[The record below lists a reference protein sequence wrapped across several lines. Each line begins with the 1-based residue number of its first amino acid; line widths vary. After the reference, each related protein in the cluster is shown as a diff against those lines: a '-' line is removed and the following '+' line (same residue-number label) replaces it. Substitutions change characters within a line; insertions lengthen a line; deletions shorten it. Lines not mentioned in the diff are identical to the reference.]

1 MLVVRNTADGIQV
14 QDVVDPEGPGVRLD
28 IASTGICGTDVA
40 FVANGHQGFT
50 YGHEFAG
57 TVDGAAFVVEP
68 SIYCGRC
75 PECTAGHTQRCADP
89 AHGTLGIFRD
99 GGMAESVVVPEYTL
113 LPLPAGLP
121 VHDACLVEPAA
132 VAWHGVRKS
141 GLRPGERVVVVGG
154 GSIALLA
161 AAVARHL
168 GFDVDLEARYE
179 HQTSA
184 AKRLGA
190 GRPQGA
196 YDVVIDAAGSS
207 SGLAR
212 CAELAAAGARII
224 VLGVYN
230 DTIGIPAA
238 HSLIK
243 ELTYT
248 NAMAYGRP
256 GGVREFGQA
265 ADMLATRPEIAETV
279 ITHRFPLNAAAEAF
293 RVARDRSAGAIKVV
307 LEPPLCQR
315 AP

>member
-1 MLVVRNTADGIQV
+1 MLAVRNTADGIQV

-28 IASTGICGTDVA
+28 IASAGICGTDVT
-40 FVANGHQGFT
+40 FVANGLQGFT
-50 YGHEFAG
+50 FGHEFAG
-57 TVDGAAFVVEP
+57 TADGAAFVVEP

-75 PECTAGHTQRCADP
+75 PECAAGNIQRCADP

-113 LPLPAGLP
+113 LPLPAALP
-121 VHDACLVEPAA
+121 VQDACLVEPAA
-132 VAWHGVRKS
+132 VAWHGVRKA
-141 GLRPGERVVVVGG
+141 GLRPGERVVIVGG

-179 HQTSA
+179 HQRSA
-184 AKRLGA
+184 AERLGA
-190 GRPQGA
+190 GRPEGA

-207 SGLAR
+207 SGLTR
-212 CAELAAAGARII
+212 CAELAAAGGRII

-230 DTIGIPAA
+230 DTIGLPAA

-243 ELTYT
+243 ELTYI

-256 GGVREFGQA
+256 DGVREFGQA
-265 ADMLATRPEIAETV
+265 ADLLANRPEIAETV
-279 ITHRFPLNAAAEAF
+279 ITHRFPLNDAPEAF

-307 LEPPLCQR
+307 LEPSR
-315 AP
+315 